1 MSRSVNKVII
11 IGTLGRDPELK
22 YLPSGSSVVNLSVAT
37 DEGYNDKNTGQ
48 KVDKTEWHRIKAFGK
63 LAEIMNQYLKK
74 GSKVYFEGKLST
86 SEYEKDGIKRY
97 STEIIANE
105 MTMLDS
111 RQDSGM
117 NNGYG
122 NNQSMNQP
130 MNQSM
135 QQPTQQPMQQPNSYQ
150 PQGQNASNYSQ
161 QPQHQQQSH
170 AQQAQQQA
178 PMQQPGY
185 QSQPAQSQG
194 YSNQPAAP
202 AQQPVPQ
209 PNYSQPPQGTPP
221 AQQQPA
227 QPSNGGSFD
236 TFDDDIP
243 F

>member
-117 NNGYG
+117 NAGYG
-122 NNQSMNQP
+122 NNQPMNQP
-130 MNQSM
+130 MSQSM
-135 QQPTQQPMQQPNSYQ
+135 QQPGGYQQPNQQGSYSQ
-150 PQGQNASNYSQ
+150 PQQHSQ
-161 QPQHQQQSH
+161 QP
-170 AQQAQQQA
+170 

-185 QSQPAQSQG
+185 QSAPAQPQG
-194 YSNQPAAP
+194 YSNQPVQQP
-202 AQQPVPQ
+202 AQQPAQ
-209 PNYSQPPQGTPP
+209 QNYSQPQHQPQHQPQATPP
-221 AQQQPA
+221 AQAPTPPA
-227 QPSNGGSFD
+227 NNGGFD
-236 TFDDDIP
+236 SFDDDIP